1 MIVMEKFLPKKNQ
14 TQITFSFFF
23 LLFFFIGCE
32 QEDVVE
38 EVVEEEQ
45 FAISDLIQQKS
56 YWEGSNN
63 EFEETFILNDE
74 GNIKLKENDSAF
86 SGYIKIK
93 ARNGTITAMKSYT
106 GGYPDGDFFEWYENG
121 KLKIKSQ
128 YKMGEKHGY
137 FYIWTQKGD
146 VYSQRYFQN
155 DLEDFGRF
163 ENEGAAAS
171 GKSLASL
178 ELEEWEG
185 TGSEFYIKFAG
196 DPKRGGTLHIRET
209 EELYTG
215 VITALDDSGKKEAVL
230 RYSNGK
236 YDGRISKWNQ
246 DGDLWHEAEYSR
258 GELVQITL
266 KNGKPF
272 NPNEI
277 IDLSENPEKVSL
289 LFEE

>member
-1 MIVMEKFLPKKNQ
+1 MKKNLIKKIRIQ
-14 TQITFSFFF
+14 TNMT
-23 LLFFFIGCE
+23 LLLLATLIVGCE
-32 QEDVVE
+32 QEAVVQ
-38 EVVEEEQ
+38 EVEEEEQ
-45 FAISDLIQQKS
+45 FAISDFIQQKS
-56 YWEGSNN
+56 YWEGSEN
-63 EFEETFILNDE
+63 EFKESFSLDTE
-74 GNIKLKENDSAF
+74 GNIKLKENDSAY
-86 SGYIKIK
+86 SGYIKIR
-93 ARNGTITAMKSYT
+93 ARNGTITAMKSFS

-121 KLKIKSQ
+121 KLKTKSQ
-128 YKMGEKHGY
+128 YKMGERHGY

-171 GKSLASL
+171 GKSLAAL
-178 ELEEWEG
+178 ELAEWEG
-185 TGSEFYIKFAG
+185 TGAEFYIKFAG
-196 DPKRGGTLHIRET
+196 DPNRGGTLHIRET

-215 VITALDDSGKKEAVL
+215 VITALDDNGKKEAVL
-230 RYSNGK
+230 KYSNGK

-246 DGDLWHEAEYSR
+246 NGDLWHEAEYSR

-266 KNGKPF
+266 KDGTPF

-277 IDLSENPEKVSL
+277 IDLSEDPKKIGL

>member
-1 MIVMEKFLPKKNQ
+1 MER
-14 TQITFSFFF
+14 FSKINIKTWLTLSLFP
-23 LLFFFIGCE
+23 LLILVIGCE
-32 QEDVVE
+32 QEIVVE
-38 EVVEEEQ
+38 EVEQEEQ
-45 FAISDLIQQKS
+45 FAISDFIQQKS
-56 YWEGSNN
+56 YWEGSSI
-63 EFEETFILNDE
+63 EFEENFILDDE

-86 SGYIKIK
+86 SGYIKIR
-93 ARNGTITAMKSYT
+93 ARNGTITAMKSFD

-121 KLKIKSQ
+121 KLKTKSQ

-178 ELEEWEG
+178 ELAEWEG

-196 DPKRGGTLHIRET
+196 DPNRGGTLHIRET

-215 VITALDDSGKKEAVL
+215 IITARDDSGKKEAVL
-230 RYSNGK
+230 KYTKGK

>member
-1 MIVMEKFLPKKNQ
+1 MER
-14 TQITFSFFF
+14 FSKINIKTWLTLSLFP
-23 LLFFFIGCE
+23 LLILVIGCE
-32 QEDVVE
+32 QEIVVE
-38 EVVEEEQ
+38 EVEQEEQ
-45 FAISDLIQQKS
+45 FAISDFIQQKS
-56 YWEGSNN
+56 YWEGSSI
-63 EFEETFILNDE
+63 EFEENFILDDE

-86 SGYIKIK
+86 SGYIKIR
-93 ARNGTITAMKSYT
+93 ARNGTITAMKSFD

-121 KLKIKSQ
+121 KLKTKSQ

-178 ELEEWEG
+178 ELAEWEG

-196 DPKRGGTLHIRET
+196 DPNRGGTLHIRET
-209 EELYTG
+209 EELYSG
-215 VITALDDSGKKEAVL
+215 IITALDDSGKKEAVL
-230 RYSNGK
+230 KYSKGK

-246 DGDLWHEAEYSR
+246 YGDLWHEAEYSR

>member
-1 MIVMEKFLPKKNQ
+1 MER
-14 TQITFSFFF
+14 FSKINIKTWLTLSLFP
-23 LLFFFIGCE
+23 LLILVIGCE
-32 QEDVVE
+32 QEIVVE
-38 EVVEEEQ
+38 EVEQEEQ
-45 FAISDLIQQKS
+45 FAISDFIQQKS
-56 YWEGSNN
+56 YWEGSSI
-63 EFEETFILNDE
+63 EFEENFILDDE

-86 SGYIKIK
+86 SGYIKIR
-93 ARNGTITAMKSYT
+93 ARNGTITAMKSFD

-121 KLKIKSQ
+121 KLKTKSQ

-163 ENEGAAAS
+163 KNEGAAAS

-178 ELEEWEG
+178 ELAEWEG

-196 DPKRGGTLHIRET
+196 DPNRGGTLHIRET

-215 VITALDDSGKKEAVL
+215 IITARDDSGKKEAVL
-230 RYSNGK
+230 KYTKGK

>member
-1 MIVMEKFLPKKNQ
+1 MER
-14 TQITFSFFF
+14 FSKINIKTWLTLSLFP
-23 LLFFFIGCE
+23 LLILVIGCE
-32 QEDVVE
+32 QEIVVE
-38 EVVEEEQ
+38 EVEQEEQ
-45 FAISDLIQQKS
+45 FAISDFIQQKS
-56 YWEGSNN
+56 YWEGSSI
-63 EFEETFILNDE
+63 EFEENFILDDE

-86 SGYIKIK
+86 SGYIKIR
-93 ARNGTITAMKSYT
+93 ARNGTITAMKSFD

-121 KLKIKSQ
+121 KLKTKSQ

-178 ELEEWEG
+178 ELAEWEG

-196 DPKRGGTLHIRET
+196 DPNRGGTLHIRET
-209 EELYTG
+209 EELYSG
-215 VITALDDSGKKEAVL
+215 IITALDDSGKKEAVL
-230 RYSNGK
+230 KYTNGK

>member
-1 MIVMEKFLPKKNQ
+1 MER
-14 TQITFSFFF
+14 FSKINIKTWLTLSLFP
-23 LLFFFIGCE
+23 LLILVIGCE
-32 QEDVVE
+32 QEIVVE
-38 EVVEEEQ
+38 EVEQEEQ
-45 FAISDLIQQKS
+45 FAISDFIQQKS
-56 YWEGSNN
+56 YWEGSSI
-63 EFEETFILNDE
+63 EFEENFILDDE

-86 SGYIKIK
+86 SGYIKIR
-93 ARNGTITAMKSYT
+93 ARNGTITAMKSFD

-121 KLKIKSQ
+121 KLKTKSQ

-137 FYIWTQKGD
+137 FYIWTKKGD

-178 ELEEWEG
+178 ELAEWEG

-196 DPKRGGTLHIRET
+196 DPNRGGTLHIRET

-215 VITALDDSGKKEAVL
+215 IITARDDSGKKEAVL
-230 RYSNGK
+230 KYTKGK

>member
-1 MIVMEKFLPKKNQ
+1 MERFSQKNIQ
-14 TQITFSFFF
+14 TWLTLSLFSLSIFFS
-23 LLFFFIGCE
+23 GCE
-32 QEDVVE
+32 QEIMVE
-38 EVVEEEQ
+38 EVEQEEQ
-45 FAISDLIQQKS
+45 FAISDFIQQKS
-56 YWEGSNN
+56 YWEGSSI
-63 EFEETFILNDE
+63 EFEETFILDDE

-86 SGYIKIK
+86 SGYIKIR
-93 ARNGTITAMKSYT
+93 ARNGTTTAMKSFD
-106 GGYPDGDFFEWYENG
+106 GGYQDGDFFEWYENG
-121 KLKIKSQ
+121 KLKTKSQ
-128 YKMGEKHGY
+128 YKMGERHGY

-178 ELEEWEG
+178 ELAEWEG

-196 DPKRGGTLHIRET
+196 DPNRGGTLHIRET
-209 EELYTG
+209 EELYSG
-215 VITALDDSGKKEAVL
+215 IITALDDSGKKEAVL
-230 RYSNGK
+230 KYSKGK

>member
-1 MIVMEKFLPKKNQ
+1 M
-14 TQITFSFFF
+14 
-23 LLFFFIGCE
+23 
-32 QEDVVE
+32 VE
-38 EVVEEEQ
+38 EVEQEEQ
-45 FAISDLIQQKS
+45 FAISDFIQQKS
-56 YWEGSNN
+56 YWEGSSI
-63 EFEETFILNDE
+63 EFDETFILDDE
-74 GNIKLKENDSAF
+74 GNVKLKENDSAF
-86 SGYIKIK
+86 SGYIKIR
-93 ARNGTITAMKSYT
+93 ARNGTITAMKSFD

-121 KLKIKSQ
+121 KLKTKSQ

-178 ELEEWEG
+178 ELAEWEG

-196 DPKRGGTLHIRET
+196 DPNRGGTLHIRET

-230 RYSNGK
+230 KYSKGK

>member
-1 MIVMEKFLPKKNQ
+1 MKKILLKNIRTQTHLP
-14 TQITFSFFF
+14 
-23 LLFFFIGCE
+23 LLLLASLIIGCE
-32 QEDVVE
+32 QEVVVQ
-38 EVVEEEQ
+38 EVEQEEQ
-45 FAISDLIQQKS
+45 FAISDFIQQKS
-56 YWEGSNN
+56 YWEGSEN
-63 EFEETFILNDE
+63 EFKESFTLDDE
-74 GNIKLKENDSAF
+74 GNIKLKENDSTY
-86 SGYIKIK
+86 SGYIKIR
-93 ARNGTITAMKSYT
+93 ARNGTITAMKNFS

-121 KLKIKSQ
+121 KLKTKSQ

-178 ELEEWEG
+178 ELAEWEG
-185 TGSEFYIKFAG
+185 TGSDFYIKFAG
-196 DPKRGGTLHIRET
+196 DPKRGGTLHIRDT
-209 EELYTG
+209 EELYSG
-215 VITALDDSGKKEAVL
+215 VITALDDNGKKEAIL
-230 RYSNGK
+230 RYSKGK

-246 DGDLWHEAEYSR
+246 NGDLWHEAEYSR

-266 KNGKPF
+266 KDGNPF

-277 IDLSENPEKVSL
+277 IDLSEDPKKVGL